1 MYDRTAN
8 YLIVATLLALVLA
21 VVAAALF
28 GEAIL
33 PVKFLGDI
41 YLNALKMIVIPL
53 LFSSM
58 IVGITNLGDVRKLG
72 RIGLKTIGYFLVTS
86 TLAVVVGMILVNIL
100 QPGSGLRMAQ
110 QVLPPA
116 ADLPQEYFFF
126 SWLTAQI
133 PANVIAAAAATHLLP
148 IVLFAAVVGAVLIS
162 GSPKGKPVI
171 AFFDGLNEVMMKIVR
186 VVVWF
191 APIGVFGLVAG
202 RLAAEGGFRG
212 VANGMSALGGY
223 TLVVVFG
230 LLIHGV
236 IVLPLIVKFFG
247 GKNPLEFVSGMGQA
261 LVTAF
266 ATASSAATL
275 PITME
280 CAEERND
287 LDKRV
292 TSLVLPSGASLNMN
306 GTALFAAVAAIFIAQ
321 ATGWDLSIWSQLL
334 ILVTAVLA
342 SFGTSGIPQAGL
354 MTLAL
359 VLQVVGMPLERVGL
373 GIGLIVAI
381 DWLVDRCRTTINVWG
396 DAVGA
401 AVIATTAEIGIVER
415 RTRMIDRF
423 PRPTR
428 FKSAGRREEFRG
440 KRRGFESARPG
451 GERGAE
457 TAKRPETASSDVPR
471 RVVVTEKPREERQD
485 QRPPRR
491 DHRGR
496 EIRGGPQ
503 QEQYR
508 PVEPKKGEDKP
519 VEKRPDQPGTSRP
532 AFARKP
538 FRERGG
544 KPSGRDH
551 GRGPVDAK
559 PGETAEVAP
568 QPEAAPQIKTVYEV
582 PKFPA
587 RILEELTASSAK
599 AEVYMPEAMPP
610 DIHGAPDEA
619 ETDIDTTPADT
630 DFSRLDRMIKGEQ
643 SEAAG
648 DRSDVPSESAPM
660 ALEPV
665 PEPVIDRNETVV
677 DYATAEPKPD
687 IVPKAD
693 EDPRVPEIEPSRAA
707 IREDTAATPD
717 QPVES
722 GDAGGDDSDKGNGD
736 DDGEPIRW
744 GRPKRKKPSR

>member
-100 QPGSGLRMAQ
+100 QPGSGLRVAQ
-110 QVLPPA
+110 QVMPPA
-116 ADLPQEYFFF
+116 ADIPQDYFFF

-202 RLAAEGGFRG
+202 RLGAEGGFRG
-212 VANGMSALGGY
+212 VAEGMSALGGY
-223 TLVVVFG
+223 TLVVVIG

-236 IVLPLIVKFFG
+236 IILPLIVKFFG

-287 LDKRV
+287 LDKRA
-292 TSLVLPSGASLNMN
+292 TSLVLPTGASLNMN

-321 ATGWDLSIWSQLL
+321 ATGWDLSIWSQVL

-440 KRRGFESARPG
+440 KRRGFESPRPG

-457 TAKRPETASSDVPR
+457 TAKRPESVAGNVPR
-471 RVVVTEKPREERQD
+471 RVIVTEKPREERQD
-485 QRPPRR
+485 HRPPRR
-491 DHRGR
+491 DQRGR
-496 EIRGGPQ
+496 EFRGAPQ
-503 QEQYR
+503 QEHYR
-508 PVEPKKGEDKP
+508 PAEPKKAEDRP
-519 VEKRPDQPGTSRP
+519 LEKRPEQPGSSRP
-532 AFARKP
+532 VFGRKP

-551 GRGPVDAK
+551 GRGPAETK
-559 PGETAEVAP
+559 PAETAEVAP
-568 QPEAAPQIKTVYEV
+568 QPEATPEIKTAYEV

-599 AEVYMPEAMPP
+599 AEVYEPEAVPSDVP
-610 DIHGAPDEA
+610 EAPEKAEA
-619 ETDIDTTPADT
+619 DTETTAADT
-630 DFSRLDRMIKGEQ
+630 DFSRLDRMIMGEQ
-643 SEAAG
+643 SEEAD
-648 DRSDVPSESAPM
+648 DRSDVSSESALIPR
-660 ALEPV
+660 EPV
-665 PEPVIDRNETVV
+665 PEPISDRPETVV
-677 DYATAEPKPD
+677 DHTTAESGSD
-687 IVPKAD
+687 IEPEA
-693 EDPRVPEIEPSRAA
+693 EEEPRVPEAEPSPSP
-707 IREDTAATPD
+707 IRDDAPAVPD
-717 QPVES
+717 QPVDA
-722 GDAGGDDSDKGNGD
+722 GDNGGDDSDKGNGD

-744 GRPKRKKPSR
+744 GRPKQKKPSR